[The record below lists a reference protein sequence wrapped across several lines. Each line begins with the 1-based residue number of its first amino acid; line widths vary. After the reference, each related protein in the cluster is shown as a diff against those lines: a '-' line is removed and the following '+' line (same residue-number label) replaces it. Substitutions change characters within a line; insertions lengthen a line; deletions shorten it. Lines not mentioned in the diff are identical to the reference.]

1 MRPQASKFPVGT
13 YAMRIFNDTTEVID
27 HLRSL
32 ESTESVE
39 APGFFELQHGL
50 QCAALL
56 AVSDPD
62 DLELQV
68 AGLVHD
74 LAHPWDG
81 PGQPRH
87 ATMGADAVR
96 NVLGERVASLIEGH
110 VPAKRYL
117 VSTRSEYRALLSAD
131 SIMTLAAQGGDLTP
145 EEIREFEKDPNWRA
159 MVSLRV
165 ADDGAKDPRAVVPG
179 LDHWIDI
186 VHSLG
191 VRR

>member
-1 MRPQASKFPVGT
+1 
-13 YAMRIFNDTTEVID
+13 MRIFNDTTEVIE
-27 HLRSL
+27 HLREL
-32 ESTESVE
+32 ETTASVE
-39 APGFFELQHGL
+39 AVGFFELQHGL

-62 DLELQV
+62 DVELQV
-68 AGLVHD
+68 AGLIHD

-96 NVLGERVASLIEGH
+96 GVLGERVASLIEGH

-117 VSTRSEYRALLSAD
+117 VSTRPEYRSVLSTD
-131 SIMTLAAQGGDLTP
+131 SIMTLEAQGGDLTAD
-145 EEIREFEKDPNWRA
+145 EIRAFESHPHWRA
-159 MVSLRV
+159 MVALRV
-165 ADDGAKDPRAVVPG
+165 ADDAAKDPRAVVPG
-179 LDHWIDI
+179 LDHWIDA

-191 VRR
+191 FDR